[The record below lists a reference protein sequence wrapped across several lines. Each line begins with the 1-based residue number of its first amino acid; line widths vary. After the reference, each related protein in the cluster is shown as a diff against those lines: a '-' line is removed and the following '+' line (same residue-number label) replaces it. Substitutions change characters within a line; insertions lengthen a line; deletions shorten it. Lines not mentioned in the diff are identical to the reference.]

1 MKLSVSDLRRE
12 YKLMALD
19 ESDVLENPVEQFK
32 IWFKQAQESDII
44 EPNAMYLATAV
55 GGRPSLRT
63 VLLKGIDEKG
73 FRFYTNYESR
83 KGREL
88 QENPY
93 AALCF
98 HWGELERQV
107 RIEGRV
113 EKLPQK
119 ITKEY
124 FDSRPFKSRVGAL
137 ASRQS
142 SVVSSRKE
150 LEDTY
155 SALLKKYEDKEVPLP
170 EFWGGYVLIPDVIE
184 FWQGRAGRMHDRI
197 EYSLEKGRWE
207 KKRLSP

>member
-1 MKLSVSDLRRE
+1 MS
-12 YKLMALD
+12 LD
-19 ESDVLENPVEQFK
+19 ERDVLDNPVEQFK
-32 IWFKQAQESDII
+32 IWFNQAQQSDII
-44 EPNAMYLATAV
+44 EPNAMYLATAFN
-55 GGRPSLRT
+55 GRPSLRT
-63 VLLKGIDEKG
+63 VLLKGIDENG

-88 QENPY
+88 QANPY

-98 HWGELERQV
+98 HWGELERQI

-113 EKLPQK
+113 EKLSK
-119 ITKEY
+119 NITKEY

-155 SALLKKYEDKEVPLP
+155 NTLLKKYENKEVPLP
-170 EFWGGYVLIPDVIE
+170 DFWGGFVLIPDVIE

-197 EYSLEKGRWE
+197 EYVLENGIWK

>member
-1 MKLSVSDLRRE
+1 
-12 YKLMALD
+12 MALD